1 MGAGNNVVNFTNH
14 LKRDF
19 YTMTDISLQLIKE
32 NEILKAENERLKRL
46 LKRFTDLGKQ
56 QLEEERSKARTRRRK
71 ND

>member
-1 MGAGNNVVNFTNH
+1 MSAGNNVVNFTNH

-32 NEILKAENERLKRL
+32 NETLKAENEKLKKL

-56 QLEEERSKARTRRRK
+56 QLEEKPKTRRRRK

>member
-46 LKRFTDLGKQ
+46 LKRFTDLNKQ
-56 QLEEERSKARTRRRK
+56 QLEEKPKTKRRK

>member
-56 QLEEERSKARTRRRK
+56 QLEEEKSKARPRRRK

>member
-1 MGAGNNVVNFTNH
+1 MGAGNNIVNFTNH

-56 QLEEERSKARTRRRK
+56 QLEEEKSKTRPRRRK

>member
-32 NEILKAENERLKRL
+32 NETLKAENERLKEL

-56 QLEEERSKARTRRRK
+56 QLEEGKSKARTRRRK

>member
-19 YTMTDISLQLIKE
+19 YTMADISLQLIKE
-32 NEILKAENERLKRL
+32 NETLKQENEKLKKL
-46 LKRFTDLGKQ
+46 LKRFTDLNKQ
-56 QLEEERSKARTRRRK
+56 QLEEKPKTRRRK